1 MSTPAVDFAALD
13 RYIHDHI
20 RDWMEELGVLCAVPS
35 VSARHEAIQPCA
47 EAVADLLSRRGF
59 KTSVTSVDG
68 GHPVVL
74 GHASAPDSA
83 RTMLFYNHY
92 DVQPPEPLPLWES
105 PPFELTERDGAVY
118 ARGAKDD
125 KGELVARLAAIDA
138 LRAVMGGYPCQL
150 TWLVEGE
157 EEIGSPH
164 LPAWIEKHRADV
176 QADAA
181 IWEEGQIDED
191 GRPIVRLGARGLLY
205 VDLSVKTIA
214 RDAHSGAANL
224 LPNAAWR
231 MAWALAS
238 IKGPDG
244 RIRIPGF
251 YDAVRKPTPAEEAML
266 SRLPNTSENTRRE
279 FGLDRLLDGVTDVE
293 RAYFTPT
300 ANIAGIGAGYQG
312 AGSKTVIPS
321 QAMAKMDFRLV
332 PDQDPIDILEKLREH
347 LRAEGFD
354 GVKIDVLAAQPP
366 GLTDPDAPIVRLTAE
381 VAGEVYGKPALIVP
395 LTGGTTPMY
404 PVHHPRRACGEPRR
418 RLGFEESSPLAERVH
433 EAGRFRERG
442 QAHRQALGSLR
453 GQMKGEGLDQSSP
466 S

>member
-1 MSTPAVDFAALD
+1 MSAPAADFIAVDK
-13 RYIHDHI
+13 YIHDHI
-20 RDWMEELGVLCAVPS
+20 RDWMVELNALCAVPS
-35 VSARHEAIQPCA
+35 VSARHEAIEPCA
-47 EAVADLLSRRGF
+47 AKVADLLSRRGF
-59 KTSVTSVDG
+59 KTEVTSVDG

-74 GHASAPDSA
+74 GHASGSGSA

-118 ARGAKDD
+118 ARGSKDD

-138 LRAVMGGYPCQL
+138 LKAITGRYPCEL

-164 LPAWIEKHRADV
+164 LPAWMEKHLAEV

-181 IWEEGQIDED
+181 IWEEGQVDEE
-191 GRPIVRLGARGLLY
+191 GRPIIRLGARGLLY
-205 VDLSVKTIA
+205 VELSVRTIA
-214 RDAHSGAANL
+214 RDAHSGSANL

-251 YDAVRKPTPAEEAML
+251 YDAVRMPTAAEEAML
-266 SRLPNTSENTRRE
+266 SKLPDTAENIRRE
-279 FGLDRLLDGVTDVE
+279 FGLEQLLDGVKDVE

-312 AGSKTVIPS
+312 EGSKTVIPS
-321 QAMAKMDFRLV
+321 QATAKMDFRLV
-332 PDQDPIDILEKLREH
+332 PDQDPMDILEKLRKH
-347 LRAEGFD
+347 FSAGGFD
-354 GVKIDVLAAQPP
+354 DVSIEVLGAQPP
-366 GLTDPDAPIVRLTAE
+366 GLTDPDAPVVRLTAE
-381 VAGEVYGKPALIVP
+381 VANEVYGKPALIVP

-404 PVHHPRRACGEPRR
+404 LFTSRGVPVVSPGVGWGSRNRAHSPNEFM
-418 RLGFEESSPLAERVH
+418 RLVDFENAARHIARLLT
-433 EAGRFRERG
+433 RF
-442 QAHRQALGSLR
+442 AAT
-453 GQMKGEGLDQSSP
+453 
-466 S
+466 

>member
-1 MSTPAVDFAALD
+1 MSKLAVDFTAVD
-13 RYIHDHI
+13 RYIHEHI
-20 RDWMEELGVLCAVPS
+20 HDWMAELSALCAVPS
-35 VSARHEAIQPCA
+35 VSARHEAVVPCA
-47 EAVADLLSRRGF
+47 AMVADMLALRGF
-59 KTSVTSVDG
+59 KTQVTSVDG

-74 GHASAPDSA
+74 GHASGSGSA

-92 DVQPPEPLPLWES
+92 DVQPPEPLQLWES
-105 PPFELTERDGAVY
+105 PPFELAERDGAVY

-138 LRAVMGGYPCQL
+138 LRAISGRYPCEL

-164 LPAWIEKHRADV
+164 LPAWTEKHLADL

-181 IWEEGQIDED
+181 IWEEGQVDEA
-191 GRPIVRLGARGLLY
+191 GTPIVRLGARGLLY
-205 VDLSVKTIA
+205 VDLSVQTIA
-214 RDAHSGAANL
+214 RDAHSGSANL

-266 SRLPNTSENTRRE
+266 SKLPDTAENFRRE

-312 AGSKTVIPS
+312 EGSKTVIPA

-332 PDQDPIDILEKLREH
+332 PDQDPLDILDKLRRH

-354 GVKIDVLAAQPP
+354 DVNIDVLGAQPA
-366 GLTDPDAPIVRLTAE
+366 GLTDPDAPVVRLTAE
-381 VAGEVYGKPALIVP
+381 VANEVYGKPALIVP

-404 PVHHPRRACGEPRR
+404 LFTSRGVPVVNPGVGWGSRNRAHSPNEFM
-418 RLGFEESSPLAERVH
+418 RLGDFENAARHIARLVA
-433 EAGRFRERG
+433 RF
-442 QAHRQALGSLR
+442 AAT
-453 GQMKGEGLDQSSP
+453 
-466 S
+466 